1 MIAITALAIF
11 FTAAAI
17 CYVAEHKSRILQA
30 LGFGYVVYHSDS
42 QKHFWTMTYR
52 DAIEWMQCAIG
63 DAVLMQNRSGE
74 TLAIRFASK

>member
-17 CYVAEHKSRILQA
+17 CYVAEHANRIMQS
-30 LGFGYVVYHSDS
+30 LGFGYLVYHSDS
-42 QKHFWTMTYR
+42 QKTFWAKNYQ

-63 DAVLMQNRSGE
+63 DACMFDNRTKE
-74 TLAIRFASK
+74 AIAIRFAI